1 VNASPRFSGRLLSI
15 GEYAAAT
22 QLSPKALRLYDE
34 QRLLQPARVDPASG
48 YRYYGSDQ
56 VALGRL
62 IRTLRD
68 MELPLAEVARIVAA
82 GSARAEVLLNESAR
96 ELDNRY
102 AREKRAFQAALAL
115 LRDAPRSDTLPVEHR
130 TRSAMMLLVRP
141 FLADRRHFY
150 ERLRAE
156 TDCARAQ
163 LQQVGL
169 AGAAESYCRLI
180 DPLSDEEEAQ
190 VELLLAL
197 QVRPDCAGEITLR
210 QLPSARCA
218 VAGTSHRSSQG
229 ADFSAPLDA
238 IFDWLDRHGHRAIDA
253 PWLARV
259 VPETG
264 LYTEI
269 LWAYEPHSR
278 STR

>member
-68 MELPLAEVARIVAA
+68 MELPLAEVAHIVAA

-102 AREKRAFQAALAL
+102 AREKRAFQAALLL
-115 LRDAPRSDTLPVEHR
+115 LRDAPRPDSLPVEDR
-130 TRSAMMLLVRP
+130 TRPAMTLLVRP
-141 FLADRRHFY
+141 FMADRRHFY
-150 ERLRAE
+150 ERVRAE
-156 TDCARAQ
+156 SESAHAQ
-163 LQQVGL
+163 LREAGL
-169 AGAAESYCRLI
+169 AGTAESYCRLI
-180 DPLSDEEEAQ
+180 DPLSDEEAQ

-197 QVRPDCAGEITLR
+197 HTRPDCAGEITVR
-210 QLPSARCA
+210 QLPGARCA

-278 STR
+278 PMR